1 MNSKNLL
8 WAPWRIEYIKR
19 AKEKGCIFCKAYKT
33 RPSANNFIIRKTSLI
48 VSLLNIYPYNNGHIM
63 VAPKRHVNT
72 IEKLT
77 PEEIKEIFSETQ
89 ALVSALKKIMNPSG
103 FNIGMNIGSPA
114 GAGITGHLHLHIVPR
129 WEGDTNF
136 MPILSKTKVI
146 SQSLKEVYKEIKNE
160 LKKN

>member
-1 MNSKNLL
+1 
-8 WAPWRIEYIKR
+8 
-19 AKEKGCIFCKAYKT
+19 
-33 RPSANNFIIRKTSLI
+33 
-48 VSLLNIYPYNNGHIM
+48 M